1 MKAESLEFD
10 YIIVGAGSA
19 GCVLAN
25 GLSADPSCRV
35 LLLEAGIPDKNIFLK
50 IPAGVY
56 RAFRDPKFNWNYYT
70 EPEKALNDR
79 IIFTPRGKVLGGS
92 SSINSMVYMRGHP
105 LDYDRWASE
114 CGLSDWSFSN
124 CLPYFIGGENFSGGK
139 SKWRGSNGLLSVTKS
154 NTQNPLYDAFL
165 LAGRQSGQGV
175 SEDLNGYK
183 PEGLSRYDI
192 TKTFGERCS
201 ASTAFLSP
209 ILDRPNLTVLT
220 SAFVKKVRFKKKRA
234 TGVSFFWKNEEI
246 NAYAGSEVILSG
258 GAINTPQLLMVSG
271 VGPKEELKNNE
282 IMINCNLPG
291 VGQNLQ
297 DHAKIRLQFECKER
311 QTIHRIENLGLKL
324 FAGVNW
330 SLFRKGIATSNI
342 WEVGGL
348 VKGNDDVE
356 YPNLQYH
363 FGPVGFKIENKKIKV
378 LQAFSLNV
386 DQMRPKSR
394 GKIQLNKNNIYGNPK
409 LTFNYLKDSFDV
421 KEMIE
426 AVRVARDLVN
436 QPAFDR
442 FKGKELTPGAEFS
455 EEKDL
460 ESFLR
465 NKVETAYHPCG
476 TCMMGDRDGAVVDNN
491 FKVHETE
498 GLRVVDASVI
508 PQILSGNLNAPVQ
521 MLAARAVDF
530 ILGRPQKLPI
540 NVPFHFHN

>member
-1 MKAESLEFD
+1 MRAKTLEFD
-10 YIIVGAGSA
+10 YIVVGAGSA

-25 GLSADPSCRV
+25 GLSADPSCNV
-35 LLLEAGIPDKNIFLK
+35 LLLEAGIPDNSLFQK

-70 EPEKALNDR
+70 EPEKSLNNR
-79 IIFTPRGKVLGGS
+79 TIFTPRGKVLGGC

-105 LDYDRWASE
+105 LDYDRWAKES
-114 CGLSDWSFSN
+114 GLSEWGFSK
-124 CLPYFIGGENFSGGK
+124 CLPYFKAGENFSGGQ
-139 SKWRGSNGLLSVTKS
+139 SEWRGSDGPLAVTKS
-154 NTQNPLYDAFL
+154 DTHNPLYDAFL
-165 LAGRQSGQGV
+165 LAGKQSGQGV
-175 SEDLNGYK
+175 SDDLSGYR
-183 PEGLSRYDI
+183 PEGVSRYDI
-192 TKTFGERCS
+192 TKASGKRCS
-201 ASTAFLSP
+201 ASVAFLTP
-209 ILDRPNLTVLT
+209 ILDRPNLKVLT
-220 SAFVKKVRFKKKRA
+220 SAIVKKVTFKKNHA
-234 TGVSFFWKNEEI
+234 TGVRFFFKNEEI
-246 NAYAGSEVILSG
+246 NAYAASEVILSG

-282 IMINCNLPG
+282 IMINCDLPG

-324 FAGVNW
+324 AAGVNW
-330 SLFRKGIATSNI
+330 SLFRKGIASSNI
-342 WEVGGL
+342 WEAGGL

-363 FGPVGFKIENKKIKV
+363 FGPVGFKIENNKIKV

-394 GKIQLNKNNIYGNPK
+394 GKIQLNKNNIYANPK

-426 AVRVARDLVN
+426 AVRLARDLVN

-442 FKGKELTPGAEFS
+442 LKGKEITPGSEIS
-455 EEKDL
+455 EERDL

-465 NKVETAYHPCG
+465 NNVETAYHPCG
-476 TCMMGDRDGAVVDNN
+476 TCKMGNDDGSVVDSN
-491 FKVHETE
+491 FRVHETE
-498 GLRVVDASVI
+498 GLRVVDASII

-540 NVPFHFHN
+540 NASFHFNK

>member
-1 MKAESLEFD
+1 MNTQSLEFD

-35 LLLEAGIPDKNIFLK
+35 LLLEAGIPDKNVFLK

-56 RAFRDPKFNWNYYT
+56 RVFRDPKFNWNYYT
-70 EPEKALNDR
+70 EPEKSLNNR
-79 IIFTPRGKVLGGS
+79 TIFTPRGKVLGGS

-114 CGLSDWSFSN
+114 RGLSDWSFSK
-124 CLPYFIGGENFSGGK
+124 CLPYFIDGENFSGGK
-139 SKWRGSNGLLSVTKS
+139 SKWRGSDGLLSVTKS

-165 LAGRQSGQGV
+165 LAGSQSGQGV
-175 SEDLNGYK
+175 SKDLNGYK
-183 PEGLSRYDI
+183 PEGVSRYDI
-192 TKTFGERCS
+192 TQSFGERCS

-209 ILDRPNLTVLT
+209 ILDRPNLKILT
-220 SAFVKKVRFKKKRA
+220 SALVKKIKFKKNRA
-234 TGVSFFWKNEEI
+234 TGVSFFWNNEEI
-246 NAYAGSEVILSG
+246 KAYAGSEVILSG

-282 IMINCNLPG
+282 IMMNCNLPG

-348 VKGNDDVE
+348 VKGNDGVE

-363 FGPVGFKIENKKIKV
+363 FAPAFNEYDGRKIILSQGFLLQCDQLRPKSKGRVRLKSNNPSESPDSFFNYLSHPHDIIELREAFKKMIELIAQPAFNEFRGKRIKPSPDIKNDSDIDPEAIHGVGATNDGYE
-378 LQAFSLNV
+378 AFSLPNT
-386 DQMRPKSR
+386 RSI
-394 GKIQLNKNNIYGNPK
+394 GLNLK
-409 LTFNYLKDSFDV
+409 LGF
-421 KEMIE
+421 
-426 AVRVARDLVN
+426 
-436 QPAFDR
+436 
-442 FKGKELTPGAEFS
+442 
-455 EEKDL
+455 
-460 ESFLR
+460 
-465 NKVETAYHPCG
+465 
-476 TCMMGDRDGAVVDNN
+476 
-491 FKVHETE
+491 
-498 GLRVVDASVI
+498 
-508 PQILSGNLNAPVQ
+508 
-521 MLAARAVDF
+521 
-530 ILGRPQKLPI
+530 
-540 NVPFHFHN
+540 